1 MAQGKKS
8 FLFYADWGDS
18 FDELSNEDAGKLI
31 KHLCDY
37 VRDKNPETDSVLIK
51 ALFAQFR
58 NTLKRDLVKW
68 DNRAEQSRINGVKG
82 GRPKS
87 KPKETQRTQ
96 RVNSKPRKPV
106 RDSVSVTVTD
116 NVNDNVIQM
125 EVYRKFA
132 HLQIS
137 FIEFDKLNA
146 IYPKEKIDDCLDAIE
161 NYKKNTGYKS
171 LYLTA
176 KKWLKKDEE
185 TNTQKNDGKKFQYK
199 FDVAEITRQ
208 AQNGELKR

>member
-68 DNRAEQSRINGVKG
+68 DNRAEQSRINGGKG

-146 IYPKEKIDDCLDAIE
+146 TYSKEKIDDCLDAIE

-185 TNTQKNDGKKFQYK
+185 TNTQKNDGKKVPYR
-199 FDVAEITRQ
+199 FDIAEITRQ